1 MLVLILRLFSSS
13 VGLFRVWHGHGH
25 DDKKALFSSGDIQR
39 ISAYKQLITNII
51 LYSGLAQLLLPKK
64 LEEAQWNN
72 KLRR

>member
-13 VGLFRVWHGHGH
+13 VGLFRVWRGHGH
-25 DDKKALFSSGDIQR
+25 DDKKALFSSSDIQR
-39 ISAYKQLITNII
+39 IFTYKQLFTSII